1 MASQTLLVLEDGSS
15 VPTANSYCTVAQAN
29 GILQSKLDN
38 KEWITAGTTTVP
50 GDTTDTYPSRE
61 AALISASI
69 LIDTDCRF
77 RGFRKSMTQGLEWPR
92 IRARNDDFYGQMP
105 GRITALLN
113 VYYDESSIPLR
124 LQQATAQ
131 VALDLLRDAT
141 RMRDNTAIGIKSAS
155 IGQNALAI
163 TFDQAR
169 LPVPLSMEAQRLLQ
183 KLIISFRYGLGT
195 VKLVR
200 VQ

>member
-1 MASQTLLVLEDGSS
+1 M
-15 VPTANSYCTVAQAN
+15 
-29 GILQSKLDN
+29 I
-38 KEWITAGTTTVP
+38 
-50 GDTTDTYPSRE
+50 
-61 AALISASI
+61 
-69 LIDTDCRF
+69 
-77 RGFRKSMTQGLEWPR
+77 QGLEWPR

-124 LQQATAQ
+124 LQQAHAQ
-131 VALDLLRDAT
+131 VTLDLLRDAT
-141 RMRDNTAIGIKSAS
+141 RTRDNTAIGIKSAS

>member
-1 MASQTLLVLEDGSS
+1 
-15 VPTANSYCTVAQAN
+15 
-29 GILQSKLDN
+29 
-38 KEWITAGTTTVP
+38 
-50 GDTTDTYPSRE
+50 
-61 AALISASI
+61 
-69 LIDTDCRF
+69 
-77 RGFRKSMTQGLEWPR
+77 MTQGLEWPR

-124 LQQATAQ
+124 LQQAHAQ
-131 VALDLLRDAT
+131 VTLDLLRDAT
-141 RMRDNTAIGIKSAS
+141 RMRDNSALGIRSAG

-163 TFDQAR
+163 TFDPTR
-169 LPVPLSMEAQRLLQ
+169 LPLPLSMEAQRLLQ

-195 VKLVR
+195 VRLVR

>member
-1 MASQTLLVLEDGSS
+1 MPTVIVEDGSGI
-15 VPTANSYCTVAQAN
+15 ANSNSYASVADTDAYLSNLLDAN
-29 GILQSKLDN
+29 
-38 KEWITAGTTTVP
+38 EWSIA
-50 GDTTDTYPSRE
+50 TDDQK
-61 AALISASI
+61 AAAVISATMVI
-69 LIDTDCRF
+69 NNDCRF
-77 RGFRKSMTQGLEWPR
+77 RGFRKSMTQALEWPR

-113 VYYDESSIPLR
+113 VYYDESSIPLP
-124 LQQATAQ
+124 LKQATYQ

-141 RMRDNTAIGIKSAS
+141 RARDNTAIGIKSAS